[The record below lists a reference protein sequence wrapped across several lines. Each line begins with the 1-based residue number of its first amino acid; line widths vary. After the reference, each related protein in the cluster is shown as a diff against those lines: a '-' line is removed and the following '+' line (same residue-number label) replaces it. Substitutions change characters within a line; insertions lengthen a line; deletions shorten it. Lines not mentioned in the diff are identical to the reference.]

1 MEKISRDVH
10 VERYYPDVL
19 APAKEFKALSA
30 SEDEEFNAL
39 YEEAWKWFANT
50 FVYDTDA
57 DGVGRWEKM
66 LGITPSQGESLSDRR
81 KEILFRINNR
91 VPYTER
97 TLKQMYDIMY
107 GENTVVPEVR
117 ENLYELGLNLTGD
130 AIWEAK
136 KVKIYARS
144 IVPAN
149 LVILTSRFLG
159 EYPLYFHAA
168 GTVQNYKKI
177 TVDMDSS
184 VHLAAADTTIHYAGQ
199 VVHNYRKLSISG
211 GTKPWLNFQV

>member
-1 MEKISRDVH
+1 MDKISRNVH

-19 APAKEFKALSA
+19 LPAKEFKALSA
-30 SEDEEFNAL
+30 AENEEFNAL
-39 YEEAWKWFANT
+39 YVEAWKWFANT

-66 LGITPSQGESLSDRR
+66 LGITPLQGESLSDRR
-81 KEILFRINNR
+81 KEILFKINNR

-117 ENLYELGLNLTGD
+117 ENLYELVLNLTGD
-130 AIWEAK
+130 AIWKSK

-168 GTVQNYKKI
+168 GIVQNYKKI

-184 VHLAAADTTIHYAGQ
+184 VHLTAADTTINYAGQ

-211 GTKPWLNFQV
+211 GVLSRG

>member
-1 MEKISRDVH
+1 MKKLERDVH
-10 VERYYPDVL
+10 VERYFPDVL
-19 APAKEFKALSA
+19 APAKEMKAIA
-30 SEDEEFNAL
+30 AGEDTEFHLL
-39 YEEAWKWFANT
+39 YEKAWKWFANT
-50 FVYDTDA
+50 FVYDTDV

-117 ENLYELGLNLTGD
+117 ENLYELILNLTGD

-168 GTVQNYKKI
+168 GIVQNYKKI
-177 TVDMDSS
+177 TVDMNSS
-184 VHLAAADTTIHYAGQ
+184 VHLEAADTTIHYAGQ

-211 GTKPWLNFQV
+211 GY